1 MLLLLA
7 EHSEAANHRHL
18 CSVAAIK
25 RPKKKER
32 ERKALASGHRIRKAK
47 TKESE
52 CEQKTLGR
60 RLIDTIT
67 TGHTHDM
74 HTQCRQLICK

>member
-32 ERKALASGHRIRKAK
+32 EREKHSPVVTEFGKQKRKRVNVSKKHSA
-47 TKESE
+47 E
-52 CEQKTLGR
+52 
-60 RLIDTIT
+60 D
-67 TGHTHDM
+67 
-74 HTQCRQLICK
+74 